1 MTTHVHRKDGFDFER
16 IVVTSWAQILQVQAS
31 KSGHRLCSGNAVHCI
46 TGTELRALVSNKGY
60 QGILGHFEPPLFE
73 LGRIGLA
80 GWTDGSKHLP
90 QRGVHIAEA
99 RAHDVQEGLL
109 RRLVHVRE
117 HEPSVRRREQSPGRG
132 RERGRESAWSR
143 RRSSAQANTCARTQ
157 QTCLCSA
164 ESASEHSP
172 VLHPYFRVTTFFFRS
187 AHVHTLG
194 VLPCR
199 STALRVP
206 RPTSCILAQA
216 QLQAT
221 P

>member
-73 LGRIGLA
+73 FGRIGLA

-109 RRLVHVRE
+109 RRLVHVRA
-117 HEPSVRRREQSPGRG
+117 HEPSVRRREQSPDRG
-132 RERGRESAWSR
+132 EDRGRESERGR
-143 RRSSAQANTCARTQ
+143 RRGGEGWRDGERDSAQ
-157 QTCLCSA
+157 S
-164 ESASEHSP
+164 
-172 VLHPYFRVTTFFFRS
+172 F
-187 AHVHTLG
+187 
-194 VLPCR
+194 
-199 STALRVP
+199 
-206 RPTSCILAQA
+206 
-216 QLQAT
+216 
-221 P
+221 